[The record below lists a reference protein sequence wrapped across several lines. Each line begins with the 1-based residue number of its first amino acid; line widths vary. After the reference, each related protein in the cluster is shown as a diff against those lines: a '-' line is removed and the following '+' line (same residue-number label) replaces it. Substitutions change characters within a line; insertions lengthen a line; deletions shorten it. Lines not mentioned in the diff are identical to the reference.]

1 MLLEEIKNIKSA
13 KKDLRNFG
21 LTVGIA
27 LGLIGAVLWWLN
39 KGAYPYFIGIGA
51 LLIVAGLAIPVI
63 LKPLQKV
70 WMTIAVVMG
79 WIMARV
85 ILTLLFYLVF
95 TLTGLVARLFG
106 KDFLDLKRRRD
117 EASYWNRREPEEYD
131 PKRSEMQF

>member
-13 KKDLRNFG
+13 KRDLRNFG

-27 LGLIGAVLWWLN
+27 LGLLGAVLWWFN
-39 KGAYPYFIGIGA
+39 KGAYPYFIGGGL
-51 LLIVAGLAIPVI
+51 LLIVTGLSIPVI

-70 WMTIAVVMG
+70 WMTFAVVMG

-95 TLTGLVARLFG
+95 TVIGLAARMFG
-106 KDFLDLKRRRD
+106 KDFLSLKRRGN
-117 EASYWNRREPEEYD
+117 EASYWNKRESGAYD